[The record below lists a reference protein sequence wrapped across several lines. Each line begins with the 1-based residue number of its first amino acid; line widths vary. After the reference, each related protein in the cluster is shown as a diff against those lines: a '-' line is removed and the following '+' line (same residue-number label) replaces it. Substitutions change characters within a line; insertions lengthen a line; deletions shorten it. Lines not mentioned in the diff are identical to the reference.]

1 ILIHGES
8 DDIVPIEI
16 AQRYYDAAK
25 AKGDDVKLIAL
36 KGMGHFEVIDPK
48 SAAWKTVQDTIMKI
62 FA

>member
-1 ILIHGES
+1 
-8 DDIVPIEI
+8 PIEI

-48 SAAWKTVQDTIMKI
+48 SAAWKTVREAIESCI
-62 FA
+62 